1 MSIQVGKYTAEGPFL
16 NTASLHN
23 QSGVYVIL
31 GRANDNARWSVVD
44 VGESGEMRDRV
55 ENHDRA
61 PCWRGQGHANLG
73 VAAIYCDATR
83 RMAIEADLRA
93 QFDPPCGKR

>member
-44 VGESGEMRDRV
+44 VGKAVR
-55 ENHDRA
+55 
-61 PCWRGQGHANLG
+61 C
-73 VAAIYCDATR
+73 AI
-83 RMAIEADLRA
+83 
-93 QFDPPCGKR
+93 G